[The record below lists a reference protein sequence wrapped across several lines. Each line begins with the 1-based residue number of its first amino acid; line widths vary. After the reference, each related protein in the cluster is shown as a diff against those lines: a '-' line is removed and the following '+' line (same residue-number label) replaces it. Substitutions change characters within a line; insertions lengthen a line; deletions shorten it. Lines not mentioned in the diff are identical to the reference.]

1 MATAGAALPAS
12 RAGHGGSGTWAPAET
27 GREQREHRGQRE
39 YRPAP
44 APWSAGAA
52 GGTASPGSRHHRAP
66 PALAPPAIPG
76 TDPPAPPG
84 TGTRGTRGT
93 PGTPGSA
100 ASATASLWNGFSE
113 AKRLELERQLME
125 HTMADPYLMQEKP
138 LELQKHLAAVSER
151 QQSALRRNQSYRR
164 EFRRLQEHMDT
175 TGLEMIRKMEAWY
188 GREIKSLLSLQEG
201 SLSAGGDKEEG
212 SSEQNPLMTTRAM
225 GFVPGGWWEPAL
237 QTRRGLK
244 VPQAGGR
251 AGMGTEA
258 AVPREWFHP
267 DTAFLGCPTPAVS
280 ATGGLGTQQE
290 PCQPPFPEGCG
301 AQSRSSAA
309 GETEGSLEGA
319 HGDLAASQEG
329 SEQLLSSAPDPT
341 PATPE
346 EGQLQGGVPGSK
358 SVLSDWWAGP
368 EESSAELLVSSSAE
382 EGVTPS
388 TASAQQGRDGDAQA
402 GEGSPLPPL
411 SPTLAQQEPWDS
423 SAPHRDTEVL
433 QSHLSHHSLVL
444 EQHRAQAPEGAAEIS
459 DDLLA
464 LEAQDSQALP
474 MLREAL
480 PGERGDGSPVQGEES
495 SCSLPSIPTDGEG
508 EQAERAARLTGTGEP
523 GGDMDDDSS
532 KASDGRE
539 APLETSSSSDGI
551 VLPFSRT
558 ETRKEKVT
566 AIKSKAFWGESDDSS
581 SELEAALR
589 PQTHS
594 AQSDDFD
601 DFYA

>member
-1 MATAGAALPAS
+1 M
-12 RAGHGGSGTWAPAET
+12 
-27 GREQREHRGQRE
+27 E
-39 YRPAP
+39 Y
-44 APWSAGAA
+44 
-52 GGTASPGSRHHRAP
+52 
-66 PALAPPAIPG
+66 
-76 TDPPAPPG
+76 
-84 TGTRGTRGT
+84 
-93 PGTPGSA
+93 
-100 ASATASLWNGFSE
+100 
-113 AKRLELERQLME
+113 
-125 HTMADPYLMQEKP
+125 TMADPYLVQVKS

-212 SSEQNPLMTTRAM
+212 SSEQ
-225 GFVPGGWWEPAL
+225 
-237 QTRRGLK
+237 

-251 AGMGTEA
+251 AGIGTEA
-258 AVPREWFHP
+258 GVPREQFHP
-267 DTAFLGCPTPAVS
+267 ATAFLGCPTPAVS

-290 PCQPPFPEGCG
+290 PLQPPFPEGCG
-301 AQSRSSAA
+301 AQSRNSAA

-319 HGDLAASQEG
+319 HGDLAASEEG

-358 SVLSDWWAGP
+358 SVLSNWWAGP

-388 TASAQQGRDGDAQA
+388 TASVQQERDGDAQA
-402 GEGSPLPPL
+402 GEGSPL
-411 SPTLAQQEPWDS
+411 SPALAQQEPSDS
-423 SAPHRDTEVL
+423 SAPHRDTDVL
-433 QSHLSHHSLVL
+433 QSHLSHHSLFL
-444 EQHRAQAPEGAAEIS
+444 EQHRARALEGAAEMS

-464 LEAQDSQALP
+464 LGEEAQDSQALP
-474 MLREAL
+474 VLREAL
-480 PGERGDGSPVQGEES
+480 PGEHGDRSPVQGEES
-495 SCSLPSIPTDGEG
+495 SCSLPSIPTDGGEG

-523 GGDMDDDSS
+523 GRDMDEDSS
-532 KASDGRE
+532 KASDSRE

>member
-1 MATAGAALPAS
+1 
-12 RAGHGGSGTWAPAET
+12 
-27 GREQREHRGQRE
+27 
-39 YRPAP
+39 
-44 APWSAGAA
+44 
-52 GGTASPGSRHHRAP
+52 
-66 PALAPPAIPG
+66 
-76 TDPPAPPG
+76 
-84 TGTRGTRGT
+84 
-93 PGTPGSA
+93 
-100 ASATASLWNGFSE
+100 
-113 AKRLELERQLME
+113 
-125 HTMADPYLMQEKP
+125 MQVKS

-212 SSEQNPLMTTRAM
+212 SSEQNTLMITRAM

-251 AGMGTEA
+251 AGIGTEA
-258 AVPREWFHP
+258 AVPRERFHP
-267 DTAFLGCPTPAVS
+267 ATAFLGCPTPAVS

-290 PCQPPFPEGCG
+290 PSQPPFPEGCG
-301 AQSRSSAA
+301 AQSQSSAA

-319 HGDLAASQEG
+319 HGDLAASEEG
-329 SEQLLSSAPDPT
+329 SEQLPSSAPDPT

-346 EGQLQGGVPGSK
+346 EGQLQGGVPESK
-358 SVLSDWWAGP
+358 SVLSNWWAGP

-388 TASAQQGRDGDAQA
+388 TASAQQERDGDTQA

-411 SPTLAQQEPWDS
+411 SPTLAQQEPWGS
-423 SAPHRDTEVL
+423 SAPHRDMDVL
-433 QSHLSHHSLVL
+433 QSHLSHHSLFL
-444 EQHRAQAPEGAAEIS
+444 EQHRARAPEGAAEMS

-464 LEAQDSQALP
+464 LGKEAQDGQALP
-474 MLREAL
+474 VLREAL

-495 SCSLPSIPTDGEG
+495 SCSLPSIPTDGGEG
-508 EQAERAARLTGTGEP
+508 GQVEHTAWLTGTGEP
-523 GGDMDDDSS
+523 GRDMDDDSS
-532 KASDGRE
+532 RASDSRE

>member
-1 MATAGAALPAS
+1 M
-12 RAGHGGSGTWAPAET
+12 
-27 GREQREHRGQRE
+27 E
-39 YRPAP
+39 Y
-44 APWSAGAA
+44 
-52 GGTASPGSRHHRAP
+52 
-66 PALAPPAIPG
+66 
-76 TDPPAPPG
+76 
-84 TGTRGTRGT
+84 
-93 PGTPGSA
+93 
-100 ASATASLWNGFSE
+100 
-113 AKRLELERQLME
+113 
-125 HTMADPYLMQEKP
+125 TMADPYLVQVKS

-212 SSEQNPLMTTRAM
+212 SSEQNTLMMIRVM

-237 QTRRGLK
+237 QTRQGLK

-251 AGMGTEA
+251 AGIGTEA
-258 AVPREWFHP
+258 GVPREQFHP
-267 DTAFLGCPTPAVS
+267 ATAFLGCPTPAVS

-290 PCQPPFPEGCG
+290 PLQPPFPEGCG
-301 AQSRSSAA
+301 AQSRNSAA

-319 HGDLAASQEG
+319 HGDLAASEEG

-358 SVLSDWWAGP
+358 SVLSNWWAGP

-388 TASAQQGRDGDAQA
+388 TASVQQERDGDAQA
-402 GEGSPLPPL
+402 GEGSPL
-411 SPTLAQQEPWDS
+411 SPALAQQEPSDS
-423 SAPHRDTEVL
+423 SAPHRDTDVL
-433 QSHLSHHSLVL
+433 QSHLSHHSLFL
-444 EQHRAQAPEGAAEIS
+444 EQHRARALEGAAEMS

-464 LEAQDSQALP
+464 LGEEAQDSQALP
-474 MLREAL
+474 VLREAL
-480 PGERGDGSPVQGEES
+480 PGEHGDRSPVQGEES
-495 SCSLPSIPTDGEG
+495 SCSLPSIPTDGGEG

-523 GGDMDDDSS
+523 GRDMDEDSS
-532 KASDGRE
+532 KASDSRE

>member
-1 MATAGAALPAS
+1 M
-12 RAGHGGSGTWAPAET
+12 
-27 GREQREHRGQRE
+27 E
-39 YRPAP
+39 Y
-44 APWSAGAA
+44 
-52 GGTASPGSRHHRAP
+52 T
-66 PALAPPAIPG
+66 
-76 TDPPAPPG
+76 T
-84 TGTRGTRGT
+84 
-93 PGTPGSA
+93 
-100 ASATASLWNGFSE
+100 
-113 AKRLELERQLME
+113 
-125 HTMADPYLMQEKP
+125 ADPHLMQVRS

-175 TGLEMIRKMEAWY
+175 TGLQMIRKMEAWY

-212 SSEQNPLMTTRAM
+212 SSEQ
-225 GFVPGGWWEPAL
+225 
-237 QTRRGLK
+237 

-251 AGMGTEA
+251 AGIGTEA
-258 AVPREWFHP
+258 AVPRERFHP
-267 DTAFLGCPTPAVS
+267 ATAFLGCPTPGVP

-290 PCQPPFPEGCG
+290 PPQPPFPEGCG

-319 HGDLAASQEG
+319 HGDLAASEEG

-358 SVLSDWWAGP
+358 SVLSNWWAGP
-368 EESSAELLVSSSAE
+368 EESSAEPLVSSSAE

-388 TASAQQGRDGDAQA
+388 TASEQQERDGDAQA

-411 SPTLAQQEPWDS
+411 SPALAQQEPWDS

-433 QSHLSHHSLVL
+433 QSHLSHHSLFL
-444 EQHRAQAPEGAAEIS
+444 EQHRARAPEGAAEMS

-474 MLREAL
+474 VLREAL

-495 SCSLPSIPTDGEG
+495 SCSLPSIPTDGGEG
-508 EQAERAARLTGTGEP
+508 EQEERAARLTGTGEP
-523 GGDMDDDSS
+523 GRDMDDDSS
-532 KASDGRE
+532 KASDSRE

>member
-1 MATAGAALPAS
+1 M
-12 RAGHGGSGTWAPAET
+12 
-27 GREQREHRGQRE
+27 E
-39 YRPAP
+39 Y
-44 APWSAGAA
+44 
-52 GGTASPGSRHHRAP
+52 
-66 PALAPPAIPG
+66 
-76 TDPPAPPG
+76 
-84 TGTRGTRGT
+84 
-93 PGTPGSA
+93 
-100 ASATASLWNGFSE
+100 
-113 AKRLELERQLME
+113 
-125 HTMADPYLMQEKP
+125 TMADPYLVQVKS

-175 TGLEMIRKMEAWY
+175 TGLEMIRKMAWY

-212 SSEQNPLMTTRAM
+212 SSEQ
-225 GFVPGGWWEPAL
+225 
-237 QTRRGLK
+237 

-251 AGMGTEA
+251 AGIGTEA
-258 AVPREWFHP
+258 GVPREQFHP
-267 DTAFLGCPTPAVS
+267 ATAFLGCPTPAVS

-290 PCQPPFPEGCG
+290 PLQPPFPEGCG
-301 AQSRSSAA
+301 AQSRNSAA

-319 HGDLAASQEG
+319 HGDLAASEEG

-358 SVLSDWWAGP
+358 SVLSNWWAGP

-388 TASAQQGRDGDAQA
+388 TASVQQERDGDAQA
-402 GEGSPLPPL
+402 GEGSPL
-411 SPTLAQQEPWDS
+411 SPALAQQEPSDS
-423 SAPHRDTEVL
+423 SAPHRDTDVL
-433 QSHLSHHSLVL
+433 QSHLSHHSLFL
-444 EQHRAQAPEGAAEIS
+444 EQHRARALEGAAEMS

-464 LEAQDSQALP
+464 LGEEAQDSQALP
-474 MLREAL
+474 VLREAL
-480 PGERGDGSPVQGEES
+480 PGEHGDRSPVQGEES
-495 SCSLPSIPTDGEG
+495 SCSLPSIPTDGGEG

-523 GGDMDDDSS
+523 GRDMDEDSS
-532 KASDGRE
+532 KASDSRE